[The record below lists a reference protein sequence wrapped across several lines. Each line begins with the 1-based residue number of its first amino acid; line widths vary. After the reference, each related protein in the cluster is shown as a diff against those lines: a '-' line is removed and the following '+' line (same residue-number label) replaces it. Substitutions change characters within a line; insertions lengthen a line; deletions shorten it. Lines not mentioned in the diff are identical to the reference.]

1 MFRGESTFRTLHV
14 VQRKVMRPLG
24 SYRYSS
30 RYTVKT
36 RKHPDIVMVWACFTG
51 DVGRG
56 GLYFLPKNCTMNGK
70 RYKDVLEHHLLPF
83 MPIHGATH
91 FLQDGAPC
99 HTSKKVKEFL
109 QAKEVE
115 VMDWPGNSPDLNP
128 IENMWKHMKN
138 KLKKKTIT
146 SVTVLKEEITKLW
159 VLKTSPST

>member
-1 MFRGESTFRTLHV
+1 
-14 VQRKVMRPLG
+14 
-24 SYRYSS
+24 
-30 RYTVKT
+30 
-36 RKHPDIVMVWACFTG
+36 MVWACFTG

-70 RYKDVLEHHLLPF
+70 RYKEVLEHHLLPF
-83 MPIHGATH
+83 MTIHGATH

-128 IENMWKHMKN
+128 IENVWKHMKN

-159 VLKTSPST
+159 VLEASPEYLKKLSDSMPKRLELVYKSRGR